1 MPEIPPVGQGMVGQ
15 VNRAVER
22 LAVTAA
28 GRQERDGHEPVGDRV
43 ELSQVAQWLDR
54 IRQLPEVRQDLI
66 DDLKQAI
73 EAGTYETPEKL
84 DAAVAALLDEI

>member
-1 MPEIPPVGQGMVGQ
+1 M
-15 VNRAVER
+15 
-22 LAVTAA
+22 
-28 GRQERDGHEPVGDRV
+28 
-43 ELSQVAQWLDR
+43 ELSQAAHWLDR

-84 DAAVAALLDEI
+84 DAAVAGLLGEI

>member
-22 LAVTAA
+22 LAITAA
-28 GRQERDGHEPVGDRV
+28 GAKARDGIEQVGDRV
-43 ELSQVAQWLDR
+43 ELSKVAQWLDR

-66 DDLKQAI
+66 DNLKQSI

-84 DAAVAALLDEI
+84 DAAVTALLGEL